1 MSYTDNTD
9 NTDNTYNTDVIED
22 TEKEV
27 IGETKQ
33 KITQEIMQKKIK
45 DFNSSLEDLYIED
58 IIKGTFDITNEIDDD
73 AYSLLVS
80 NLELKIKELIISLR
94 LLNKKY
100 FEKHPEKTQYIK
112 SAKANIKNIFGIE
125 RIPLAESTFDFLY
138 KRGITGVNDSIYDIT
153 LNHKFDTWKEKDTPR
168 SLKETQDKY
177 ITNKGGYKK
186 KTRKSRNVKR
196 KTRKH

>member
-1 MSYTDNTD
+1 MSDTDNTD
-9 NTDNTYNTDVIED
+9 GTEDTEKKVTED

-33 KITQEIMQKKIK
+33 KITQEIMQKKIN
-45 DFNSSLEDLYIED
+45 DFNSSLEDLYIEE
-58 IIKGTFDITNEIDDD
+58 IIKGSFDIKNEIDDD
-73 AYSLLVS
+73 AYALLLL

-100 FEKHPEKTQYIK
+100 FELHPEKTQYIK
-112 SAKANIKNIFGIE
+112 SAKANIKNIIGIE

-138 KRGITGVNDSIYDIT
+138 KRTITGVNDSIYDIT
-153 LNHKFDTWKEKDTPR
+153 LNHKFDTWKEKGTPK
-168 SLKETQDKY
+168 SLKESQEKY
-177 ITNKGGYKK
+177 TNKGGYKK